1 MARASVRWASG
12 PVAVT
17 ILAGCGLSP
26 SPTAVVDG
34 KVEVVAAENCWG
46 SIARQIGG
54 EHAQVLS
61 VIVNPQTDPHDYE
74 ATPRDARA
82 IAQARYVIVNGAG
95 YDPWVS
101 RLLDAD
107 PVSGRKVLTIG
118 DLFDKKQGDNP
129 HLWYSPAYVD
139 QVVDR
144 IAADLASLDSADAGY
159 FLQQATQY
167 RTVGLKAYHST
178 LDAIKEKYAGTKV
191 GATESIFSYLA
202 ADAGLNLITPYSF
215 LKAISEGADPSAA
228 DKAAVQSQIANG
240 QIKIFVYNS
249 QNASPDVQVLVNQAR
264 SKAIP
269 VVTITETLV
278 PATATFQDW
287 QTGQLQRLL
296 VALGG

>member
-1 MARASVRWASG
+1 MSRACIGWTSG
-12 PVAVT
+12 PLAAA

-26 SPTAVVDG
+26 SPAAVVDG
-34 KVEVVAAENCWG
+34 KVQVVAAENCWG

-54 EHAQVLS
+54 EHARVLS
-61 VIVNPQTDPHDYE
+61 IIVNPQTDPHDYE

-82 IAQARYVIVNGAG
+82 IAEAQYVIVNGAG
-95 YDPWVS
+95 YDPWVP
-101 RLLDAD
+101 RMLDAD

-118 DLFDKKQGDNP
+118 DLFNKKQGDNP
-129 HLWYSPAYVD
+129 HLWYSPTYVD

-144 IAADLASLDSADAGY
+144 IAADLASVDSADAAY
-159 FLQQATQY
+159 FRQQATQY
-167 RTVGLKAYHST
+167 QTIGLKAYHAT
-178 LDAIKEKYAGTKV
+178 IDAIKKKYAGTKV

-215 LKAISEGADPSAA
+215 LKAISEGADPSAS
-228 DKAAVQSQIANG
+228 DKAAVQSQIAGG
-240 QIKIFVYNS
+240 QIKILIYNS
-249 QNASPDVQVLVNQAR
+249 QNASPDVQSLVNQAR

-287 QTGQLQRLL
+287 QTGQLQRLFA
-296 VALGG
+296 ALGG